1 MNVTTQRGH
10 GAEAEAVFPTAT
22 PSAGLAEFL
31 SRLKHKEK
39 PRLYDVG
46 PAPGGNIV
54 FFAGKGLRVYVD
66 ADRDHRLAGSAPDLG
81 HLGEKE
87 FEAALLW
94 DLIDFLPRDRA
105 EPFIAGLA
113 RAMKPGGMVYLLSS
127 TSRSEVPGPVHTYL
141 VQADGRISTRA
152 IDGALAKRI
161 RRENREVLSLFT
173 NFENVS
179 LHLLRSGMREIL
191 LKKR

>member
-1 MNVTTQRGH
+1 MSLTTHRG
-10 GAEAEAVFPTAT
+10 GGTEAEAVFPTST

-31 SRLKHKEK
+31 SRLKHREK

-66 ADRDHRLAGSAPDLG
+66 AERDHRLAGSAPDLG
-81 HLGEKE
+81 HLGERE

-94 DLIDFLPRDRA
+94 DIIDFLPRDRA
-105 EPFIAGLA
+105 EPFIATLA
-113 RAMKPGGMVYLLSS
+113 RALKPGALVYLLSS
-127 TSRSEVPGPVHTYL
+127 TSRMEAPGPVHTYF
-141 VQADGRISTRA
+141 VQTDGRISTRT

-161 RRENREVLSLFT
+161 RRENRELIGLFAD
-173 NFENVS
+173 FENVS

-191 LKKR
+191 LKRR

>member
-1 MNVTTQRGH
+1 VNVTTQRSH
-10 GAEAEAVFPTAT
+10 GADTEAVFPAAT
-22 PSAGLAEFL
+22 PSAGIAEFL
-31 SRLKHKEK
+31 SRLKHREK
-39 PRLYDVG
+39 PRLYDAG

-54 FFAGKGLRVYVD
+54 YFAGKGLRVYVD

-81 HLGEKE
+81 QLGEKE

-127 TSRSEVPGPVHTYL
+127 TSRVEAPSAVHTYF
-141 VQADGRISTRA
+141 VQSDGRISTRA

-161 RRENREVLSLFT
+161 RRENREIIMLFAG
-173 NFENVS
+173 FENVS

-191 LKKR
+191 LKRR

>member
-1 MNVTTQRGH
+1 M
-10 GAEAEAVFPTAT
+10 
-22 PSAGLAEFL
+22 
-31 SRLKHKEK
+31 KHREK

-81 HLGEKE
+81 HLGEGG
-87 FEAALLW
+87 FEAALPW
-94 DLIDFLPRDRA
+94 DLIELLPRDRT
-105 EPFIAGLA
+105 EPFVVSLA
-113 RAMKPGGMVYLLSS
+113 HAMKPGGLVYLLSS
-127 TSRSEVPGPVHTYL
+127 TSRMEAPGPVLTYF
-141 VQADGRISTRA
+141 VQTDGRISTRP

-161 RRENREVLSLFT
+161 RRENRELISLFPS
-173 NFENVS
+173 FENVS

-191 LKKR
+191 LKRR

>member
-1 MNVTTQRGH
+1 VNVTTHRGA
-10 GAEAEAVFPTAT
+10 GAEVEAVFPTGT

-31 SRLKHKEK
+31 SRLKHREK

-66 ADRDHRLAGSAPDLG
+66 ADRDHRLAGSAPDLE
-81 HLGEKE
+81 HLGERE

-94 DLIDFLPRDRA
+94 DIIDFLPKDRA
-105 EPFIAGLA
+105 EPFIASLA

-127 TSRSEVPGPVHTYL
+127 TSRTEAPGPVHTYF
-141 VQADGRISTRA
+141 VQNDGRISSRV
-152 IDGALAKRI
+152 IDGALAKRV
-161 RRENREVLSLFT
+161 RRENREIITLFT

-191 LKKR
+191 LKRR